1 MHTTETSRAYLAGMS
16 ARSKGGGGPASSDI
30 PGSGTRGEASEP
42 IGSQLFSSRLARS
55 HPLSLSNSPPA
66 GSTTQLW
73 IVVRSWIVLNL
84 YQHFSPAKPSG
95 KRKCL
100 SKMVCR
106 QRRKASLKGHRGIC
120 ACLKGAEMA
129 HFVGKQLRS
138 AQTSRTNV
146 ALGAWERMAM
156 SPHKSLILS
165 HANHHWPA
173 RRIRCY
179 NDACSGFSFVDSAL
193 TYQHSISQRSKR
205 PRFETSFLLPNLH
218 F

>member
-1 MHTTETSRAYLAGMS
+1 ML
-16 ARSKGGGGPASSDI
+16 I
-30 PGSGTRGEASEP
+30 
-42 IGSQLFSSRLARS
+42 
-55 HPLSLSNSPPA
+55 
-66 GSTTQLW
+66 
-73 IVVRSWIVLNL
+73 L

-165 HANHHWPA
+165 HATHHWPA
-173 RRIRCY
+173 RRIQFY
-179 NDACSGFSFVDSAL
+179 NDACSGFSFVNSTLMSTHDIA
-193 TYQHSISQRSKR
+193 RSKR

-218 F
+218 LSSFVSTPKSHLATSYLALALQSSTRYSAPCLANR